1 MLAAE
6 PFRVSGNLT
15 GRRMLNYALRRLLV
29 AVPTL
34 FVIVTL
40 AFFLIRIAPGGPF
53 DLIPDLDPAAA
64 ENLRKAYDL
73 DKPLLEQYGNY
84 LWRLANGDLGPS
96 LAYRDRNVAELIAEG
111 FPVSAQLGL
120 TAIVLGLFGGMLCGI
135 VAALRKN
142 SAVDF
147 TVMAIAMAG
156 VGIPTFVT
164 APLLTLFFGLYLGW
178 LPLSGWNN
186 GQFAHIIL
194 PVVALALPTLAGI
207 ARITRGSML
216 ESLGA
221 DYVRTARAKGLPEW
235 KVISRHVL
243 RPACMPVVSYLGPA
257 IAGAMTGSVV
267 IETIFGLPG
276 IGRAFVE
283 GALNRDYSLI
293 LGIVIVYA
301 TLIILLNLLAD
312 IIYGYLDPRVR
323 PR

>member
-1 MLAAE
+1 ML
-6 PFRVSGNLT
+6 S
-15 GRRMLNYALRRLLV
+15 YALRRLLV

-34 FVIVTL
+34 FVIVTVS
-40 AFFLIRIAPGGPF
+40 FFLIRVAPGGPF

-73 DKPLLEQYGNY
+73 DKPLVQQYGNY
-84 LWRLANGDLGPS
+84 LLRLANGDLGPS
-96 LAYRDRNVAELIAEG
+96 LAYRDRNVAELISEG
-111 FPVSAQLGL
+111 LPVSAQLGL
-120 TAIVLGLFGGMLCGI
+120 TAIAVGLFFGMLCGI

-142 SAVDF
+142 TAVDF
-147 TVMAIAMAG
+147 TIMAIAMTG
-156 VGIPTFVT
+156 VAIPTFVT

-186 GQFAHIIL
+186 GQFAHIVL
-194 PVVALALPTLAGI
+194 PVVALALPTIAGI

-216 ESLGA
+216 ESLNA

-235 KVISRHVL
+235 KVIARHVL

-293 LGIVIVYA
+293 LGIVIIYA

-323 PR
+323 PK

>member
-1 MLAAE
+1 
-6 PFRVSGNLT
+6 
-15 GRRMLNYALRRLLV
+15 MLNYALRRLLI

-34 FVIVTL
+34 FVIITGS
-40 AFFLIRIAPGGPF
+40 FFLIRIAPGGPF
-53 DLIPDLDPAAA
+53 DLIPDLDPTVA

-73 DKPLLEQYGNY
+73 DKPLIEQYGNY
-84 LWRLANGDLGPS
+84 LQRLANGDLGPS

-111 FPVSAQLGL
+111 LPVSAQLGL
-120 TAIVLGLFGGMLCGI
+120 TAIAVGLFAGMFCGI

-142 SAVDF
+142 TAVDF

-156 VGIPTFVT
+156 VAIPTFVT

-178 LPLSGWNN
+178 LPISGWNN

-194 PVVALALPTLAGI
+194 PVVALALPTVAGI

-216 ESLGA
+216 ESLNA

-235 KVISRHVL
+235 KVVARHVF

-293 LGIVIVYA
+293 MGIVIIYA

-323 PR
+323 PK

>member
-1 MLAAE
+1 ML
-6 PFRVSGNLT
+6 S
-15 GRRMLNYALRRLLV
+15 YALRRLVV

-34 FVIVTL
+34 LVIIT
-40 AFFLIRIAPGGPF
+40 ASFFLIRVAPGGPF
-53 DLIPDLDPAAA
+53 DLIPDLDPVAA

-73 DKPLLEQYGNY
+73 DKPLLEQYGAY
-84 LWRLANGDLGPS
+84 LRRLASGDLGPS

-111 FPVSAQLGL
+111 LPVSAQLGL
-120 TAIVLGLFGGMLCGI
+120 TAIAVGLFAGMLCGI

-142 SAVDF
+142 SALDF
-147 TVMAIAMAG
+147 TVMAVATMG
-156 VGIPTFVT
+156 VAIPTFVT

-194 PVVALALPTLAGI
+194 PVTALALPTIAGI

-216 ESLGA
+216 ESLSA
-221 DYVRTARAKGLPEW
+221 NHVRTARAKGLPEW
-235 KVISRHVL
+235 KVIARHVL
-243 RPACMPVVSYLGPA
+243 RPACTPVVSYLGPA

-301 TLIILLNLLAD
+301 TLILLLNLLAD
-312 IIYGYLDPRVR
+312 IIYGYLDPRAR
-323 PR
+323 PQ

>member
-1 MLAAE
+1 
-6 PFRVSGNLT
+6 
-15 GRRMLNYALRRLLV
+15 MLNYALRRLLV

-34 FVIVTL
+34 LVIITL

-96 LAYRDRNVAELIAEG
+96 LAYRDRTVAELIAEG
-111 FPVSAQLGL
+111 LPVSAQLGL
-120 TAIVLGLFGGMLCGI
+120 TAILAGLFAGMLCGI

-147 TVMAIAMAG
+147 TVMAIAMTG
-156 VGIPTFVT
+156 VAIPTFVT
-164 APLLTLFFGLYLGW
+164 APLLTLYFGLYLGW
-178 LPLSGWNN
+178 LPLSGWND

-194 PVVALALPTLAGI
+194 PVTALALPTVAGI

-216 ESLGA
+216 ESLNA

-235 KVISRHVL
+235 KVIARHVL

>member
-1 MLAAE
+1 ML
-6 PFRVSGNLT
+6 S
-15 GRRMLNYALRRLLV
+15 YALRRLLV

-34 FVIVTL
+34 FVIVTVS
-40 AFFLIRIAPGGPF
+40 FFLIRVAPGGPF

-73 DKPLLEQYGNY
+73 DKPLVQQYGNY
-84 LWRLANGDLGPS
+84 LLRLANGDLGPS

-111 FPVSAQLGL
+111 LPVSAQLGL
-120 TAIVLGLFGGMLCGI
+120 TAIAVGLFFGMLCGI

-142 SAVDF
+142 TAVDF
-147 TVMAIAMAG
+147 TIMAIAMTG
-156 VGIPTFVT
+156 VAIPTFVT

-186 GQFAHIIL
+186 GQFAHIVL
-194 PVVALALPTLAGI
+194 PVVALALPTIAGI

-216 ESLGA
+216 ESLNA

-235 KVISRHVL
+235 KVIARHVL

-283 GALNRDYSLI
+283 GALNRDYALI
-293 LGIVIVYA
+293 LGIVIIYA
-301 TLIILLNLLAD
+301 ALIILLNLLAD
-312 IIYGYLDPRVR
+312 IIYEYLDPRVR
-323 PR
+323 P

>member
-1 MLAAE
+1 
-6 PFRVSGNLT
+6 
-15 GRRMLNYALRRLLV
+15 MLNYALRRLLV

-34 FVIVTL
+34 LVIITL

-96 LAYRDRNVAELIAEG
+96 LAYRDRTVAELIAEG
-111 FPVSAQLGL
+111 LPVSAQLGL
-120 TAIVLGLFGGMLCGI
+120 TAIFAGLFAGMLCGI

-147 TVMAIAMAG
+147 TVMAIAMTG
-156 VGIPTFVT
+156 VAIPTFVT

-194 PVVALALPTLAGI
+194 PVTALALPTVAGI

-216 ESLGA
+216 ESLNA

-235 KVISRHVL
+235 KVIARHVL

>member
-1 MLAAE
+1 
-6 PFRVSGNLT
+6 
-15 GRRMLNYALRRLLV
+15 MLNYALRRLLV

-53 DLIPDLDPAAA
+53 DLIPDLDPTAA

-73 DKPLLEQYGNY
+73 DKPLVEQYGNY

-96 LAYRDRNVAELIAEG
+96 LAYRDRTVAELIAEG
-111 FPVSAQLGL
+111 LPVSAQLGL
-120 TAIVLGLFGGMLCGI
+120 TAMVLGLFAGMLCGI

>member
-1 MLAAE
+1 ML
-6 PFRVSGNLT
+6 R
-15 GRRMLNYALRRLLV
+15 YALKRLLV
-29 AVPTL
+29 AFPTL

-40 AFFLIRIAPGGPF
+40 SFFLIRVAPGGPF
-53 DLIPDLDPAAA
+53 DLIPNMDPAAV

-73 DKPLLEQYGNY
+73 DKPLLQQYGNY
-84 LWRLANGDLGPS
+84 LARLAQGDLGPS
-96 LAYRDRNVAELIAEG
+96 LAYRDRTVAELIAEG
-111 FPVSAQLGL
+111 LPVSAQLGL
-120 TAIVLGLFGGMLCGI
+120 TAILVGLFAGMLCGI

-147 TVMAIAMAG
+147 TVMAIAMTG
-156 VGIPTFVT
+156 VAIPTFVT

-186 GQFAHIIL
+186 GQFAHVIL
-194 PVVALALPTLAGI
+194 PVAALALPTIAGI

-216 ESLGA
+216 ESLNAG
-221 DYVRTARAKGLPEW
+221 YVRTARAKGLPEW
-235 KVISRHVL
+235 RVIARHVL
-243 RPACMPVVSYLGPA
+243 RPACIPVVSYLAPA

-301 TLIILLNLLAD
+301 TLILLLNLLAD
-312 IIYGYLDPRVR
+312 LIYGYLDPRVR
-323 PR
+323 PK

>member
-1 MLAAE
+1 
-6 PFRVSGNLT
+6 
-15 GRRMLNYALRRLLV
+15 MLNYALKRLLV

-73 DKPLLEQYGNY
+73 DKPLVEQYGNY

-96 LAYRDRNVAELIAEG
+96 LAYRDRTVAELIAEG
-111 FPVSAQLGL
+111 LPVSAQLGL
-120 TAIVLGLFGGMLCGI
+120 TAIVLGLFAGMLCGI

-186 GQFAHIIL
+186 GQFEHIVL
-194 PVVALALPTLAGI
+194 PVIALALPTLAGI

-216 ESLGA
+216 ESLSA

-235 KVISRHVL
+235 KVIARHVL

-293 LGIVIVYA
+293 MGIVIVYA

-312 IIYGYLDPRVR
+312 IVYGYLDPRVR
-323 PR
+323 PE

>member
-1 MLAAE
+1 
-6 PFRVSGNLT
+6 
-15 GRRMLNYALRRLLV
+15 MLNYALRRLLV

>member
-1 MLAAE
+1 ML
-6 PFRVSGNLT
+6 S
-15 GRRMLNYALRRLLV
+15 YALRRLLV

-34 FVIVTL
+34 FVIVTVS
-40 AFFLIRIAPGGPF
+40 FFLIRIAPGGPF
-53 DLIPDLDPAAA
+53 DLIPNMDPAVA

-73 DKPLLEQYGNY
+73 DKPLLGQYGNY

-96 LAYRDRNVAELIAEG
+96 LAYRDRTVAELIAEG
-111 FPVSAQLGL
+111 LPVSAQLGL
-120 TAIVLGLFGGMLCGI
+120 TAIFVGLFAGMLCGI

-186 GQFAHIIL
+186 GQFAHIVL

-216 ESLGA
+216 ESLSA

-323 PR
+323 PK

>member
-1 MLAAE
+1 ML
-6 PFRVSGNLT
+6 S
-15 GRRMLNYALRRLLV
+15 YALRRLLV

-34 FVIVTL
+34 FVIVTVS
-40 AFFLIRIAPGGPF
+40 FFLIRIAPGGPF

-73 DKPLLEQYGNY
+73 DKPLVQQYGNY

-96 LAYRDRNVAELIAEG
+96 LAYRDKNVAELIAEG
-111 FPVSAQLGL
+111 LPVSAQLGL
-120 TAIVLGLFGGMLCGI
+120 TAIALGLFGGMLCGI

-142 SAVDF
+142 TAVDF
-147 TVMAIAMAG
+147 TVMAIAMTG
-156 VGIPTFVT
+156 VAIPTFVT

-194 PVVALALPTLAGI
+194 PVVALTLPTIAGI

-216 ESLGA
+216 ESLSA

-235 KVISRHVL
+235 RVIARHVL

-293 LGIVIVYA
+293 LGIVIIYA
-301 TLIILLNLLAD
+301 SLIILLNLLAD

-323 PR
+323 PK

>member
-1 MLAAE
+1 ML
-6 PFRVSGNLT
+6 S
-15 GRRMLNYALRRLLV
+15 YALRRLLV

-34 FVIVTL
+34 FVIVTVS
-40 AFFLIRIAPGGPF
+40 FFLIRVAPGGPF

-73 DKPLLEQYGNY
+73 DKPLVQQYGNY
-84 LWRLANGDLGPS
+84 LLRLANGDLGPS
-96 LAYRDRNVAELIAEG
+96 LAYRDRSVAELIAEG
-111 FPVSAQLGL
+111 LPVSAQLGL
-120 TAIVLGLFGGMLCGI
+120 TAIAVGLFFGMLCGI

-142 SAVDF
+142 TAVDF
-147 TVMAIAMAG
+147 TIMAIAMTG
-156 VGIPTFVT
+156 VAIPTFVT

-186 GQFAHIIL
+186 GQFAHIVL
-194 PVVALALPTLAGI
+194 PVVALALPTIAGI

-216 ESLGA
+216 ESLNA

-235 KVISRHVL
+235 KVIARHVL

-293 LGIVIVYA
+293 LGIVIIYA

-312 IIYGYLDPRVR
+312 IIYGYIDPRVR
-323 PR
+323 PK

>member
-1 MLAAE
+1 
-6 PFRVSGNLT
+6 
-15 GRRMLNYALRRLLV
+15 MLNYALRRLLV

-34 FVIVTL
+34 FVIVTVS
-40 AFFLIRIAPGGPF
+40 FFLIRIAPGGPF

-73 DKPLLEQYGNY
+73 DKPLVQQYGNY

-111 FPVSAQLGL
+111 LPVSAQLGL
-120 TAIVLGLFGGMLCGI
+120 TAIIVGLFFGMLSGI

-142 SAVDF
+142 TAVDF
-147 TVMAIAMAG
+147 TVMAIAMTG
-156 VGIPTFVT
+156 VAIPTFVT

-186 GQFAHIIL
+186 GQFAHIVL
-194 PVVALALPTLAGI
+194 PVVALALPTVAGI
-207 ARITRGSML
+207 ARIMRGSML
-216 ESLGA
+216 ESLNAG
-221 DYVRTARAKGLPEW
+221 YVRTARAKGLPEW
-235 KVISRHVL
+235 KVVARHVL
-243 RPACMPVVSYLGPA
+243 RPACTPVVSYLGPA

-293 LGIVIVYA
+293 LGIVIIYA

-312 IIYGYLDPRVR
+312 IVYGYLDPRVR
-323 PR
+323 PK

>member
-1 MLAAE
+1 ML
-6 PFRVSGNLT
+6 S
-15 GRRMLNYALRRLLV
+15 YALRRLLV

-73 DKPLLEQYGNY
+73 DKPLVEQYGNY

-96 LAYRDRNVAELIAEG
+96 LAYRDRTVGELIAEG
-111 FPVSAQLGL
+111 LPVSAQLGL
-120 TAIVLGLFGGMLCGI
+120 TAIALGLFAGMLCGI

-194 PVVALALPTLAGI
+194 PVVALALPTVAGI

-216 ESLGA
+216 ESLSA

-235 KVISRHVL
+235 KVIARHVL

-312 IIYGYLDPRVR
+312 IIYGYLDPRAR

>member
-1 MLAAE
+1 VL
-6 PFRVSGNLT
+6 S
-15 GRRMLNYALRRLLV
+15 YALKRLLV

-40 AFFLIRIAPGGPF
+40 AFFLIRVAPGGPF

-96 LAYRDRNVAELIAEG
+96 LAYRDRTVAELIAEG
-111 FPVSAQLGL
+111 LPVSAQLGL
-120 TAIVLGLFGGMLCGI
+120 TAIFAGLFAGMLCGI

-178 LPLSGWNN
+178 LPLSGWNG

-194 PVVALALPTLAGI
+194 PVTALALPTVAGI

-216 ESLGA
+216 ESLSA

-235 KVISRHVL
+235 KVIARHVM

-323 PR
+323 PE

>member
-1 MLAAE
+1 ML
-6 PFRVSGNLT
+6 S
-15 GRRMLNYALRRLLV
+15 YALRRLLV

-34 FVIVTL
+34 FVIVTVS
-40 AFFLIRIAPGGPF
+40 FFLIRVAPGGPF

-73 DKPLLEQYGNY
+73 DKPLVQQYGNY
-84 LWRLANGDLGPS
+84 LLRLANGDLGPS
-96 LAYRDRNVAELIAEG
+96 LAYRDRNVAELISEG
-111 FPVSAQLGL
+111 LPVSAQLGL
-120 TAIVLGLFGGMLCGI
+120 TAIAVGLFFGLLCGI

-142 SAVDF
+142 TAVDF
-147 TVMAIAMAG
+147 TIMAIAMTG
-156 VGIPTFVT
+156 VAIPTFVT

-186 GQFAHIIL
+186 GQFAHIVL
-194 PVVALALPTLAGI
+194 PVVALALPTIAGI

-216 ESLGA
+216 ESLNA

-235 KVISRHVL
+235 KAIARHVL

-293 LGIVIVYA
+293 LGIVIIYA

-323 PR
+323 PK